1 MEIIA
6 PNMGCKRVSHDCC
19 RALPSSVRAP
29 GTDLAATSRPM
40 EMKVR
45 WSLVMIAL
53 LYEAHSE
60 VNVFEFGAA
69 EKGLNIAGLRSW
81 IASKPKFG
89 AVDSLS

>member
-1 MEIIA
+1 
-6 PNMGCKRVSHDCC
+6 
-19 RALPSSVRAP
+19 
-29 GTDLAATSRPM
+29 M